1 MKRSLFLT
9 GLLGAAALS
18 MSVAA
23 YQQPP
28 QPQPLE
34 AQKVRDN
41 FYMLVGGGGNTG
53 VFIGANG
60 VTVIDTKN
68 PGYGAPI
75 LAKIKEITP
84 KPVTMIINTHTH
96 GDHVSGNVEFPATV
110 DVVTQENTAANM
122 KKMAPV
128 TGLPQNGPPT
138 NIFEQNGGRN
148 LAKRTFKDRMTI
160 GSGAE
165 RIELYYFGR
174 AHTNGDA
181 WIVFPALRLLHAGD
195 AFAFK
200 QPPIMDANNGG
211 SGIDYPET
219 LAKAYASIKNVDT
232 IINGHMPAPTTPA
245 DLKEYEEYVRDFVT
259 YAQNQKKA
267 GKSVD
272 EAAAGYKVPDR
283 FKGYTAAAARVPRD
297 GGHGGQRLPFAG
309 LHLDDPSVRQG
320 QGALDLHVEHLQ
332 SQHPRGHDRRHG
344 NHLGQPRRPPRRSLH
359 RVIVEW
365 LELCS
370 QRPDFLD
377 LGRGRCRPCFEQ
389 RTPSLAHDNPPQR
402 CTARR
407 S

>member
-1 MKRSLFLT
+1 MKRSLFLA

-18 MSVAA
+18 ITVAA

-28 QPQPLE
+28 PPQALE

-41 FYMLVGGGGNTG
+41 LYMLVGGGGNTG

-68 PGYGAPI
+68 PGYGTPI
-75 LAKIKEITP
+75 LNKIKELTP

-128 TGLPQNGPPT
+128 TGLAQNAPPT

-160 GSGAE
+160 GNGAE

-181 WIVFPALRLLHAGD
+181 WIVFPALRVAHVGDTFAG
-195 AFAFK
+195 K
-200 QPPIMDANNGG
+200 TPPIMDANNGG
-211 SGIDYPET
+211 SGVDYPET
-219 LAKAYASIKNVDT
+219 LAKGYATLKSVDT
-232 IINGHMPAPTTPA
+232 IINGHLPAPTTPA
-245 DLKEYEEYVRDFVT
+245 DLKEYEEYMRDFVT
-259 YAQNQKKA
+259 YTQTQMKA

-272 EAAAGYKVPDR
+272 DAAAGYKVPDR
-283 FKGYTAAAARVPRD
+283 FKGYTAAPARVKSD
-297 GGHGGQRLPFAG
+297 VQ
-309 LHLDDPSVRQG
+309 
-320 QGALDLHVEHLQ
+320 
-332 SQHPRGHDRRHG
+332 
-344 NHLGQPRRPPRRSLH
+344 
-359 RVIVEW
+359 VIYD
-365 LELCS
+365 EL
-370 QRPDFLD
+370 
-377 LGRGRCRPCFEQ
+377 
-389 RTPSLAHDNPPQR
+389 NKKK
-402 CTARR
+402 
-407 S
+407 

>member
-1 MKRSLFLT
+1 MKLSLFLT

-68 PGYGAPI
+68 PGYGTPI

-84 KPVTMIINTHTH
+84 KPVTMVINTHTH

-181 WIVFPALRLLHAGD
+181 WIVFPALRLLQAGD

-211 SGIDYPET
+211 SGVDYPET

-272 EAAAGYKVPDR
+272 EATAGYKVPDR
-283 FKGYTAAAARVPRD
+283 FKGYTAAAARVKPD
-297 GGHGGQRLPFAG
+297 VQ
-309 LHLDDPSVRQG
+309 
-320 QGALDLHVEHLQ
+320 
-332 SQHPRGHDRRHG
+332 
-344 NHLGQPRRPPRRSLH
+344 
-359 RVIVEW
+359 VIYDEM
-365 LELCS
+365 
-370 QRPDFLD
+370 DKKK
-377 LGRGRCRPCFEQ
+377 
-389 RTPSLAHDNPPQR
+389 
-402 CTARR
+402 
-407 S
+407 

>member
-9 GLLGAAALS
+9 GLLSAAALS
-18 MSVAA
+18 LSVAA

-68 PGYGAPI
+68 PGYGTPI

-122 KKMAPV
+122 KRMAPV

-181 WIVFPALRLLHAGD
+181 WVVFPALRLLQAGD
-195 AFAFK
+195 TFAFK

-219 LAKAYASIKNVDT
+219 LAKAYAAIKNVDT
-232 IINGHMPAPTTPA
+232 IVNGHMPAPTTPA
-245 DLKEYEEYVRDFVT
+245 ELKEYEEYVRDFVT

-272 EAAAGYKVPDR
+272 EASAGYKVPDR
-283 FKGYTAAAARVPRD
+283 FKGYTAAAARVKPD
-297 GGHGGQRLPFAG
+297 VQ
-309 LHLDDPSVRQG
+309 
-320 QGALDLHVEHLQ
+320 
-332 SQHPRGHDRRHG
+332 
-344 NHLGQPRRPPRRSLH
+344 
-359 RVIVEW
+359 VIYDEI
-365 LELCS
+365 
-370 QRPDFLD
+370 DKKK
-377 LGRGRCRPCFEQ
+377 
-389 RTPSLAHDNPPQR
+389 
-402 CTARR
+402 
-407 S
+407 

>member
-1 MKRSLFLT
+1 MKRSL
-9 GLLGAAALS
+9 LLASLVGAGALSITAAAF
-18 MSVAA
+18 
-23 YQQPP
+23 QQPP
-28 QPQPLE
+28 QPQALD

-68 PGYGAPI
+68 PGYGTPI
-75 LAKIKEITP
+75 LNKIKEITP

-181 WIVFPALRLLHAGD
+181 WVVFPALRLAQIGDTFAG
-195 AFAFK
+195 K
-200 QPPIMDANNGG
+200 TPPIMDANNGG
-211 SGIDYPET
+211 SGIEYADT
-219 LAKAYASIKNVDT
+219 LLKGYNGIKNIDT
-232 IINGHMPAPTTPA
+232 VVNGHTNAPTTWPE
-245 DLKEYEEYVRDFVT
+245 LKEYEEYIRDFVT
-259 YAQNQKKA
+259 YAQTQMKA

-272 EAAAGYKVPDR
+272 DATTGYKVPDR
-283 FKGYTAAAARVPRD
+283 FKGYTAQPARVKSD
-297 GGHGGQRLPFAG
+297 IQ
-309 LHLDDPSVRQG
+309 
-320 QGALDLHVEHLQ
+320 
-332 SQHPRGHDRRHG
+332 
-344 NHLGQPRRPPRRSLH
+344 
-359 RVIVEW
+359 VIYD
-365 LELCS
+365 EL
-370 QRPDFLD
+370 
-377 LGRGRCRPCFEQ
+377 
-389 RTPSLAHDNPPQR
+389 NKKK
-402 CTARR
+402 
-407 S
+407 